1 MVKAGLTNFPLN
13 FTAKPTSV
21 EEVVVTQVRDC
32 DEVERYLRLPK
43 IPLQTS
49 SGHDKDILYWWK
61 THSSEFP
68 NLSKMARQFL
78 ASPASSTSAERL
90 FSAAGKMHDDLKKS
104 TSEDT
109 LEDMLDV
116 AKNVLLCVM

>member
-1 MVKAGLTNFPLN
+1 MVKAGLANFLMN

-21 EEVVVTQVRDC
+21 EEAVVTQVGDC
-32 DEVERYLRLPK
+32 DEVERYLRFPE

-49 SGHDKDILYWWK
+49 SGHDQDILYWWK

-78 ASPASSTSAERL
+78 AAPSSSTSAERL

-104 TSEDT
+104 ISEDT
-109 LEDMLDV
+109 LEDMLTV
-116 AKNVLLCVM
+116 SKNFPDA